1 LLKKRYFF
9 LKLNRKCSSQMINKR
24 LLIKN
29 LLAHNDENSF
39 YDKKRQLNLHTKE
52 GKSKFLKHIC
62 ALSNSNPAN
71 NSYIVVGVED
81 QENEIVGAD
90 FFDDSH
96 IQNLINAYLE
106 NPPKIQY
113 ENIPFPNLP
122 KDKVIGLVTIKPK
135 NKISSFKK
143 GIHTIAAHSV
153 FIRIGSN
160 TTPTE
165 NKIEKNY
172 LNTETVID
180 LENNSRNNIK
190 YTLDGFFDFMN
201 YRHKDMAPKYK
212 VFKELFVICWAGI
225 PKIVRDKTFLSRV
238 DIELI
243 NEHIKLFYSAQ
254 DVVTIYFDENTFTI
268 IEYVPLGLND
278 KTSYYPLEQQTIYF
292 FENGYYKIESKM
304 LFEPPTFN
312 KKMLF
317 HIYNSNEA
325 LIDKLKKGIQ
335 LNPRELK
342 DLENLPSTFMICY
355 LNGFEDAKNKLIDT
369 KTYLKAFPTV
379 YLSFKEAMRILRKM
393 KYDVQ

>member
-1 LLKKRYFF
+1 
-9 LKLNRKCSSQMINKR
+9 MINKR

-62 ALSNSNPAN
+62 GLSNSNPAN

-81 QENEIVGAD
+81 QDNEIIGTD

-96 IQNLINAYLE
+96 IQNLVNAYLD

-113 ENIPFPNLP
+113 ENVPFPNLP

-135 NKISSFKK
+135 NKVSYFKK
-143 GIHTIAAHSV
+143 GIHTIAAHSI
-153 FIRIGSN
+153 FIRRGSN

-165 NKIEKNY
+165 DKIEKNY
-172 LNTETVID
+172 LNTATVID
-180 LENNSRNNIK
+180 LENNSRNNIQ
-190 YTLDGFFDFMN
+190 YTLDGFYDFMN
-201 YRHKDMAPKYK
+201 SRHKNMDPKYK

-225 PKIVRDKTFLSRV
+225 PKTVRDKTFLSRV

-254 DVVTIYFDENTFTI
+254 DVVTISFDQNSFTI
-268 IEYVPLGLND
+268 IEYIPLGLND
-278 KTSYYPLEQQTIYF
+278 KTSFYPLEQQTIYF

-304 LFEPPTFN
+304 LFEPPVFN

-325 LIDKLKKGIQ
+325 LVNKLKKGMQ
-335 LNPRELK
+335 LTPRELK

-355 LNGFEDAKNKLIDT
+355 LNGFDDAKRKLIDA
-369 KTYLKAFPTV
+369 KTYLKPFPAI
-379 YLSFKEAMRILRKM
+379 YSLFKEAMRVLRKM
-393 KYDVQ
+393 KYDVQT